1 MGTVN
6 LREAFVADF
15 DSLPK
20 WLWSERCIYKITNII
35 NNHAY
40 IGQAAVLIGRLRVN
54 GGWSHLGSLINSS
67 RNKYYRSHLYN
78 AIRKYKSR
86 NFIVEV
92 LEANIDNLDEREV
105 YWIDYYNT
113 FEGPGYNM
121 NRGGEDKSHLY
132 TPEVNQRRNENGMKT
147 CYERYGRLPIHSEE
161 SLKHSLETRAL
172 QGNGDTMWMCHT
184 PEILARSHTPEAKAK
199 WKETYHRNR
208 EEYLK
213 NPKNVEAERLSYLQ
227 MQTTMLERYG
237 VKIGFHLDGVQDKA
251 RITKM
256 LATIERNIQFL
267 KDNHLELT
275 AYNYKKFPMGNSHGV
290 RHTRDV
296 LHHLNEFKLDERWTE
311 EMDTLFSLF
320 SLGPN
325 DELIY

>member
-20 WLWSERCIYKITNII
+20 WLWSERCIYKITNIL

-40 IGQAAVLIGRLRVN
+40 IGQATVLIGRLRVN
-54 GGWSHLGSLINSS
+54 GGWSHLGSLISSS
-67 RNKYYRSHLYN
+67 RNKYYHSHLYN

-184 PEILARSHTPEAKAK
+184 PELNARSHTPEVNARRVETDKAN
-199 WKETYHRNR
+199 HGGVMGMHM
-208 EEYLK
+208 EEYKELRIASRSVSHVIELVNNLK
-213 NPKNVEAERLSYLQ
+213 SVGK
-227 MQTTMLERYG
+227 
-237 VKIGFHLDGVQDKA
+237 
-251 RITKM
+251 
-256 LATIERNIQFL
+256 
-267 KDNHLELT
+267 ELT
-275 AYNYKKFPMGNSHGV
+275 PYNY
-290 RHTRDV
+290 
-296 LHHLNEFKLDERWTE
+296 LHPVEGCSYALHIKRTIPLLPKMREFSEWTE
-311 EMDTLFSLF
+311 ELDELFSHF
-320 SLGPN
+320 
-325 DELIY
+325 ELIDNKILIK